1 MRPGHGQDS
10 ARKAAHNTDDH
21 ERTGGGMTIDKEFPL
36 LAVCLGGLL
45 LAGCVM
51 PEKYEAE
58 KARSLNFQRLLA
70 QEEKRTGDLDSE
82 IKRVKREASEQ
93 EARNREMAAQLKAVR
108 EQLVGVQE
116 ETNAL
121 REAAALMEKSREDL
135 RRSRQP
141 ALRSKRFEK
150 ATVAPGAD
158 QFTPALETPKAE
170 VSKGEKAETG
180 SPVYHEVRPGET
192 LFRLSRQHGI
202 EVEQIKEWNNLH
214 DDLIEV
220 GQTLIVGYQ

>member
-10 ARKAAHNTDDH
+10 TRKAAQNTDDY
-21 ERTGGGMTIDKEFPL
+21 ERTGDVMTINKEFPL

-51 PEKYEAE
+51 TEKYEAE

-82 IKRVKREASEQ
+82 LKRVKREASEQ
-93 EARNREMAAQLKAVR
+93 EARNREMAAQLRAVR

-116 ETNAL
+116 ETDAL
-121 REAAALMEKSREDL
+121 REAAALMEKSREGL

-141 ALRSKRFEK
+141 ALRSKRFER

-158 QFTPALETPKAE
+158 QFSETPKAG
-170 VSKGEKAETG
+170 VSKGEMAETG

-202 EVEQIKEWNNLH
+202 GVQQIKEWNNLH

-220 GQTLIVGYQ
+220 GQTLIVGYK

>member
-10 ARKAAHNTDDH
+10 ARKTAHNTDDH
-21 ERTGGGMTIDKEFPL
+21 ERTGDVMTNDKEFPL

-51 PEKYEAE
+51 TEKYEAE

-82 IKRVKREASEQ
+82 LKRVKREASEQ

-116 ETNAL
+116 ETSAL
-121 REAAALMEKSREDL
+121 REAAALMEKSREEPTIL
-135 RRSRQP
+135 
-141 ALRSKRFEK
+141 A
-150 ATVAPGAD
+150 AAP
-158 QFTPALETPKAE
+158 
-170 VSKGEKAETG
+170 VAETADLMEETGDEETQEGANNAPLPKVTLG
-180 SPVYHEVRPGET
+180 SYSNSTCIRANFYFHSE
-192 LFRLSRQHGI
+192 
-202 EVEQIKEWNNLH
+202 K
-214 DDLIEV
+214 
-220 GQTLIVGYQ
+220 

>member
-1 MRPGHGQDS
+1 
-10 ARKAAHNTDDH
+10 
-21 ERTGGGMTIDKEFPL
+21 MTIDKEFSL

-51 PEKYEAE
+51 TEKYEAE

-70 QEEKRTGDLDSE
+70 QEEKRTGDLDTE
-82 IKRVKREASEQ
+82 LKRVKREASEL

-108 EQLVGVQE
+108 EQLVGIQE

-150 ATVAPGAD
+150 ATKAPGAD
-158 QFTPALETPKAE
+158 QFAPALETPKAE
-170 VSKGEKAETG
+170 VSKGEAETR

-192 LFRLSRQHGI
+192 LFRLSRQYGI
-202 EVEQIKEWNNLH
+202 EVQQIKGWNNLH